1 VVVAAFRSRHGA
13 SNAVLGLV
21 AQRRLIA
28 VCTVALFLE
37 YEAVLK
43 RPEHREAAALTIE
56 MVDRLLA
63 ALASAMEP
71 VENHF
76 SWRPL
81 LPDPGDE
88 FVLEA
93 AVNGR
98 ADAVVT
104 HNVRDFVPAA
114 GRFGVGV
121 VRPGDFLRSMLG

>member
-1 VVVAAFRSRHGA
+1 MVVAAFRSRHGA

-37 YEAVLK
+37 YEAVLE